1 MTLFAIGAARG
12 GESAT
17 MADMKRGRSFDRPPL
32 LRERLFLSSLLAMQL
47 VALDLL
53 FGEAFLAVNLA
64 GLIHVLLVGHSTIP
78 FRSQLLGLISRLSI
92 FFDRGVDL
100 CRADD

>member
-1 MTLFAIGAARG
+1 MQLVALDVVLCGA
-12 GESAT
+12 
-17 MADMKRGRSFDRPPL
+17 
-32 LRERLFLSSLLAMQL
+32 FLAMQLVALDVVLCGTLLAMQL
-47 VALDLL
+47 VPLDLL

-92 FFDRGVDL
+92 VFARGLDL